1 MTFAERARVAAVA
14 GGLVALGGG
23 AARAADPGIGLG
35 LSFNA
40 GPAVFQT
47 VRTSYSSNLGTTDVD
62 TTLAAAISVA
72 GTMSMGPVVAGLS
85 VDGTYAVVNFPHAFA
100 GGFLGAELKLGKVMV
115 QLAAEGGE
123 HLVVNPGADWSH
135 TSTAP
140 SVLLPY
146 FGGRLR
152 VERLVRSWSEK
163 GSILVGVSAFYREDV
178 KHETVTGTLSDRCLG
193 ICEGSGLLPGPDQ
206 FDVGGTSAGLV
217 LDFTWWARGWF
228 QPAPASTELNRRL

>member
-1 MTFAERARVAAVA
+1 VTFAERARVAAVA

-163 GSILVGVSAFYREDV
+163 GSILVGVSAFYRHRHAERPLPRHLRGERPAAWPRPV
-178 KHETVTGTLSDRCLG
+178 RRGRNLG
-193 ICEGSGLLPGPDQ
+193 GPRPR
-206 FDVGGTSAGLV
+206 FHLVGAGLV
-217 LDFTWWARGWF
+217 
-228 QPAPASTELNRRL
+228 PAGAGVDRTQ